1 MSARTFVPSL
11 LVAFIV
17 VLAACRKDPSMP
29 NEDLGP
35 TPLSLSYPAWA
46 DDGVYP
52 LNLPGNNPL
61 TVEGVALGR
70 KLFYEKALSNDFT
83 MSCATCHQQEH
94 AFSDPRQFSIGTDG
108 SVGRRN
114 SMTVQNLAWD
124 HVFFWD
130 GRASSLEDQ
139 AFRPV
144 RDPGEMR
151 NTWPVVVERLQAHPA
166 YPALFKT
173 VFGTDVIDSVK
184 VVMAIAQFER
194 TLLSFDSPYDRYV
207 QNGDQSALTE
217 QQVRGMELFFG
228 DAHCSDCH
236 MGPRFNDHNLQNIG
250 FGQNDPDLGLM
261 EVTGLEEDRGR
272 FKNVGLRNV
281 AVTAPYMHNGRLAT
295 LEEVLDFYGDD
306 VDLTTPNLDSHMF
319 GWTLGLV
326 DLDAEERADIVAFLH
341 ALTDERFL
349 TNPAFSDPN

>member
-1 MSARTFVPSL
+1 
-11 LVAFIV
+11 
-17 VLAACRKDPSMP
+17 MP

-184 VVMAIAQFER
+184 VV
-194 TLLSFDSPYDRYV
+194 TPSGTS
-207 QNGDQSALTE
+207 ST
-217 QQVRGMELFFG
+217 VR
-228 DAHCSDCH
+228 
-236 MGPRFNDHNLQNIG
+236 
-250 FGQNDPDLGLM
+250 
-261 EVTGLEEDRGR
+261 
-272 FKNVGLRNV
+272 
-281 AVTAPYMHNGRLAT
+281 
-295 LEEVLDFYGDD
+295 
-306 VDLTTPNLDSHMF
+306 
-319 GWTLGLV
+319 
-326 DLDAEERADIVAFLH
+326 
-341 ALTDERFL
+341 
-349 TNPAFSDPN
+349 